1 MGAIHVFNHISID
14 GFFAGPNG
22 EIDWFYAVPYD
33 DEWYKYT
40 HSQAGTNN
48 TLIFGRSTY
57 EMMKSFWP
65 TEEAIKTDPG
75 MADAVNNS
83 PKIVFSRTLNSVEEE
98 PNLPA
103 GKAGWKNIRLLHE
116 INQEE
121 IQKQKKKN
129 DMTILGSG
137 SIIQQL
143 ANLDLIDE
151 YFLVIVPLILGTGKS
166 LFENVNKKNLKLI
179 NAKSFNNGIVL
190 MNYKA
195 NGKEKR
201 EI

>member
-22 EIDWFYAVPYD
+22 EIDWFYAVPHD
-33 DEWYKYT
+33 DEWHKYT
-40 HSQAGTNN
+40 HSQAGTSS
-48 TLIFGRSTY
+48 TLIFGRTTY

-98 PNLPA
+98 SNLPA

-116 INQEE
+116 INPDE
-121 IQKQKKKN
+121 ILKLKRKN

-151 YFLVIVPLILGTGKS
+151 YFLVIVPLILGSGKS
-166 LFENVNKKNLKLI
+166 LFENVNKTNLKLI
-179 NAKSFNNGIVL
+179 NVNSFKNGIVL
-190 MNYKA
+190 MHYKA
-195 NGKEKR
+195 NGKEK
-201 EI
+201 

>member
-22 EIDWFYAVPYD
+22 EIEWFYAVPYD
-33 DEWYKYT
+33 DEWHKYT
-40 HSQAGTNN
+40 HSQAGTSS

-65 TEEAIKTDPG
+65 TEEAIKRDPG
-75 MADAVNNS
+75 MAEAVNQS
-83 PKIVFSRTLNSVEEE
+83 PKIVFSKTLNSVEEE
-98 PNLPA
+98 PN
-103 GKAGWKNIRLLHE
+103 WKNIRLLPE
-116 INQEE
+116 INPEE
-121 IQKQKKKN
+121 IQKLKKN
-129 DMTILGSG
+129 EDITILGSG

-166 LFENVNKKNLKLI
+166 LFENVNKTNLKLI
-179 NAKSFNNGIVL
+179 NANSFKNGIVL
-190 MNYKA
+190 THYKA
-195 NGKEKR
+195 NGKEK
-201 EI
+201 